1 MTLPARQQRV
11 LDQIEV
17 TLQARDPRLM
27 SLFATFARLTWHE
40 AMPTTEQL
48 GARLSGML
56 RPVLLIPALLVAMV
70 SIALLASFTTATPHC
85 PATPVSRGPYTSWQ
99 IGNCHPDGSK
109 PVHGIKTV
117 NASRGSR
124 SFATGR

>member
-1 MTLPARQQRV
+1 MPMTLPARQQRV
-11 LDQIEV
+11 LGQIEV

-56 RPVLLIPALLVAMV
+56 RPVLLDPGAAGSNGGHRPARFLYHRHPALPGHAGQPGAVHE
-70 SIALLASFTTATPHC
+70 LADRQLPPGRQQAR
-85 PATPVSRGPYTSWQ
+85 SR
-99 IGNCHPDGSK
+99 H
-109 PVHGIKTV
+109 
-117 NASRGSR
+117 
-124 SFATGR
+124 